1 MKLGVA
7 EILEKVSKISRR
19 SDKVNELR
27 KHDCF
32 ALRTILQGAFH
43 PGVKWL
49 LPEGVPPFKKNDLV
63 DLEGVLYAEAR
74 KLYLFV
80 EGGKNDLKPLR
91 RETLFVELLE
101 SLAPAD
107 ADLLCAV
114 KDKKIPYKG
123 ITPQLVKEAFPGL
136 LGDEQEQ
143 K

>member
-7 EILEKVSKISRR
+7 EILEKTSKLSRK
-19 SDKVNELR
+19 SEKVDFLR
-27 KHDCF
+27 KNDSF
-32 ALRTILQGAFH
+32 ALRTMLQGAFH
-43 PGVKWL
+43 PGIVWL

-63 DLEGVLYAEAR
+63 DLESVLYSEAR

-80 EGGKNDLKPLR
+80 QGGNSNLPPAR
-91 RETLFVELLE
+91 REALFIQMLE

-123 ITPQLVKEAFPGL
+123 INAQLVKEAFPGL

>member
-7 EILEKVSKISRR
+7 EILQKVSKLSRR

-27 KHDCF
+27 KNDNF
-32 ALRTILQGAFH
+32 AVRTILQGAFDSRI
-43 PGVKWL
+43 KWL
-49 LPEGVPPFKKNDLV
+49 LPEGTPPFKKNDLV
-63 DLEGVLYAEAR
+63 DLEGVLYAEVR

-80 EGGKNDLKPLR
+80 EGGKNDLKPLK
-91 RETLFVELLE
+91 RETLFIELLE

-123 ITPQLVKEAFPGL
+123 ITPQLVREAFPGL